1 MRQHTLLF
9 LNCLRT
15 LCVVV
20 GHYRTHPEH
29 TPMVPVNGFERSLI
43 FYTDAGT
50 TLHVI
55 RVRHAARDFP
65 NLLT

>member
-1 MRQHTLLF
+1 
-9 LNCLRT
+9 
-15 LCVVV
+15 
-20 GHYRTHPEH
+20 
-29 TPMVPVNGFERSLI
+29 MVPVNGFERSLI